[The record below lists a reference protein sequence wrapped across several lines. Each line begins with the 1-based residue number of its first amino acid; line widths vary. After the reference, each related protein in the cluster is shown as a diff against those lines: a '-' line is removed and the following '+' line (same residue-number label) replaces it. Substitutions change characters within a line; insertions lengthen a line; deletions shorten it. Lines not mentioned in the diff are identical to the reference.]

1 MITIDHVAKILEGWS
16 SDDFVIDNQGV
27 IRDAELEQYI
37 DFHAHKLIRLAP
49 SVRNEVLNNKI
60 AHERRNAQESE
71 YVSHAALFLDF
82 VSACLYYLAREY
94 YDDSDFHFCI
104 MNLVRHMLQTYAAFF
119 ADILG
124 GLQAAS
130 LAHLRT
136 IYESY
141 VIAKYIMKYRDLARP
156 FRNHCFVVR
165 YRIVSEFDRNSA
177 IGDLQIRYNELIGEY
192 GEAFRD
198 TYGWTAGRIKERR
211 KRKLSTLAGDVDLG
225 GYRFVYVLSSE
236 MIHASSFSALDDSWT
251 GPHAIAFLASAVELV
266 TNGVIQLLTAIDV
279 STKTRIILMNILY
292 ALREDLF
299 DEPQQTR

>member
-1 MITIDHVAKILEGWS
+1 
-16 SDDFVIDNQGV
+16 
-27 IRDAELEQYI
+27 
-37 DFHAHKLIRLAP
+37 
-49 SVRNEVLNNKI
+49 
-60 AHERRNAQESE
+60 
-71 YVSHAALFLDF
+71 
-82 VSACLYYLAREY
+82 
-94 YDDSDFHFCI
+94 
-104 MNLVRHMLQTYAAFF
+104 MNLVRHMLLTYTAFF
-119 ADILG
+119 TDILG

-156 FRNHCFVVR
+156 FRDHSLVVR
-165 YRIVSEFDRNSA
+165 YRIVTQFDKDSD
-177 IGDLQIRYNELIGEY
+177 IGDLQIRYDELITKY

-198 TYGWTAGRIKERR
+198 IYGWTAGRIKERR
-211 KRKLSTLAGDVDLG
+211 KRKLSTLASDVDLD

-251 GPHAIAFLASAVELV
+251 RPHAFAFLASAVELV

-279 STKTRIILMNILY
+279 SAKTRIILMNILY

-299 DEPQQTR
+299 GEPQQTR